1 MTDRADLPD
10 FKQPPAVETLMG
22 VYFTPLKGWATP
34 YFGLFWQ
41 KIRKEYP
48 NVEVQPRIVSERG
61 LRLELKPEKSTLHLS
76 GEIPVRW
83 FYYHRS
89 NRRLVQVQTDCFI
102 QNWRR
107 RDKNDSYLHYAQLR
121 PSFEQI
127 WQEFCRFLRGVK
139 VDVPA
144 VTECEVTYVNHIDKG
159 SGWTNLRDL
168 GQVVASWSGET
179 SGKFLPSPDLISLNA
194 AYPIA
199 GRGGRLR
206 FALQPGVTRTGMETL
221 QLTVTARCKP
231 ASPDLS
237 DVLNALDAGRE
248 WVVKGFTDFTTE
260 KMHMIWGKTKRR
272 GKG

>member
-1 MTDRADLPD
+1 MRDRADLPD
-10 FKQPPAVETLMG
+10 FKQPPAVETLLG
-22 VYFTPLKGWATP
+22 VYFTPLKGWTTP

-48 NVEVQPRIVSERG
+48 NVQVQPRIVSEQG

-83 FYYHRS
+83 FYFHRS

-102 QNWRR
+102 QNWRK
-107 RDKNDSYLHYAQLR
+107 RDKHDSYLHYAQLR

-127 WQEFCRFLRGVK
+127 WREFCRFLAGEK
-139 VDVPA
+139 VDIPA

-159 SGWTNLRDL
+159 SGWTSLRDL
-168 GQVVASWSGET
+168 GQVLAPWSGDT
-179 SGKFLPSPDLISLNA
+179 SGKFLPSPELISLNA
-194 AYPIA
+194 VYPIA
-199 GRGGRLR
+199 DRGGRLQ
-206 FALQPGVTRTGMETL
+206 FALQPGITPVGKETL

-231 ASPDLS
+231 ASSDPS
-237 DVLNALDAGRE
+237 DVLKALDVGRE
-248 WVVKGFTDFTTE
+248 WVVKGFTDFTSE